1 MVKYIDGVVK
11 KEENGTFKRN
21 PYGQPEFPSRPGYS
35 NEYYKKIVEQT
46 GDKYK
51 VQTIE

>member
-1 MVKYIDGVVK
+1 MVKYVDGVVK

-21 PYGQPEFPSRPGYS
+21 PYGLPDSPSRPGYS

-51 VQTIE
+51 VEPVN

>member
-1 MVKYIDGVVK
+1 MWTEWIK
-11 KEENGTFKRN
+11 KEENGKFIKESARIAGI
-21 PYGQPEFPSRPGYS
+21 PFPTGYS

>member
-1 MVKYIDGVVK
+1 MVKYIDGVIK

-21 PYGQPEFPSRPGYS
+21 PNGLPEFPSRPGYPK
-35 NEYYKKIVEQT
+35 EFYKIIVEQT

-51 VQTIE
+51 VLSIE